1 MQLCCCY
8 SIENMDSMMIGMTIM
23 TTADSL
29 SIMRDSV
36 IVDAV
41 ELASNEESLYCL
53 QGLCEC
59 YCCDWM

>member
-1 MQLCCCY
+1 
-8 SIENMDSMMIGMTIM
+8 MIAMTMM

-36 IVDAV
+36 IVDVA

-53 QGLCEC
+53 QGLCER